1 MSLWHN
7 ENIFV
12 ILQSG
17 FWVMGDRC
25 WVLAVTIERKKSPF
39 KGDLEGLQVR
49 YKSVSNPFL
58 ELGALTDI
66 QKT

>member
-25 WVLAVTIERKKSPF
+25 WVLAVWGQCCKSVTSP
-39 KGDLEGLQVR
+39 LQVR
-49 YKSVSNPFL
+49 FKSVSNPFL